1 MEASGFVLAGG
12 KSSRMGRD
20 KATLPYHGTTLVN
33 HVARLV
39 RDAAGKVAVLG
50 EPTRYGMLG
59 YPVYPDLVPGCGP
72 LGGIYTALSVTST
85 DWNLMVACDMPS
97 LSLPILR
104 DLLERAGASEGE
116 CVAASGSTG
125 EPEPLC
131 AVYHRKCAPALKQAI
146 QDKRFTMRDL
156 LKELQSETVSVAPLA
171 LANVNTPADWRAFQ
185 RKPE

>member
-1 MEASGFVLAGG
+1 MCWRGE

-20 KATLPYHGTTLVN
+20 KATLPYSGTTLVN

-39 RDAAGKVAVLG
+39 RDAAGTVAVLG
-50 EPTRYGMLG
+50 DPARYDMLG
-59 YPVYPDLVPGCGP
+59 FRVYPDLVPDCGP

-97 LSLPILR
+97 LSLSILR
-104 DLLERAGASEGE
+104 NLLERAAESTGE

-131 AVYHRKCAPALKQAI
+131 AVYHRRCAPTLKQAI
-146 QDKRFTMRDL
+146 QDKRFRMRDL
-156 LKELQSETVSVAPLA
+156 IKELQSETVSVASSA
-171 LANVNTPADWRAFQ
+171 LANVNTPADWRALH